1 MAKEQARPFT
11 GEVEID
17 ESYFGP
23 RRGRGAGGKTPVIG
37 LLKRGGKV
45 FTGVVKNCSRAEP
58 IIRWHIISNT
68 SLSTMT
74 ERTAR
79 TGMLFT
85 SRSETRAELSR
96 VRGRCCKASILLA
109 CTNGSSKNR
118 AQKRAIPMS
127 FTVTKVD
134 IWSSKIEDKP
144 GSLAK
149 VLGALGNAG
158 ANLDCVIARRDS
170 AKSGS
175 GIVFLTPVK
184 GAATRKAAQSGGLAP
199 AKNVATLKV
208 EGDDAAGLGGRIST
222 ALADAGINLRGVSA
236 AVIGKKFVAYFGF
249 DSAADATKAAR
260 ALKTLASPKKA
271 GKGKR

>member
-1 MAKEQARPFT
+1 
-11 GEVEID
+11 
-17 ESYFGP
+17 
-23 RRGRGAGGKTPVIG
+23 
-37 LLKRGGKV
+37 
-45 FTGVVKNCSRAEP
+45 
-58 IIRWHIISNT
+58 
-68 SLSTMT
+68 
-74 ERTAR
+74 
-79 TGMLFT
+79 
-85 SRSETRAELSR
+85 
-96 VRGRCCKASILLA
+96 
-109 CTNGSSKNR
+109 
-118 AQKRAIPMS
+118 MS

-149 VLGALGNAG
+149 VLGALGNCG

-184 GAATRKAAQSGGLAP
+184 GTPTRKAAQSGGLAP

-222 ALADAGINLRGVSA
+222 AIGDAGINLRGVSA

-271 GKGKR
+271 GKGKRG